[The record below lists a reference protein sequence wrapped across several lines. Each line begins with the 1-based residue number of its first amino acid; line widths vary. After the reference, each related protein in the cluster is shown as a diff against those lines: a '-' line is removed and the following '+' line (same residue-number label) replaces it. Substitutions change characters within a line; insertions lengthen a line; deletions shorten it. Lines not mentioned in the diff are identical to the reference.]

1 MSKIISAEEAVKLIK
16 DNQTLCI
23 SGFGATAN
31 TEEILIALEQRFVQT
46 GSPRNLSVMHGAGI
60 GDKKDSGM
68 NHFAHEGLIKKVY
81 CGHIGLAPKLGQ
93 LVADNK
99 VECYMIPQGVVIQTV
114 QAIAGKKPGVIT
126 HVGLRT
132 FCDPRVEGCRANS
145 ISKEEVVKLIEIEGK
160 EYLFYKARPVDVA
173 IIRGTTADEF
183 GNITIEKEAV
193 QMEIFHIAQAARASG
208 GIVIAQVERI
218 ASRGS
223 LHPKNVIVPGVIVDY
238 IVVAKPENH
247 WQTMVTLYNPAY
259 SGEIRVPVDS
269 LPRME
274 LDERKVIAK
283 RAAMLLTPNASVNLG
298 VGVPEGVANVAAEEG
313 VADQLTLSIEAGTIG
328 GIPAAGLDIGS
339 STNPDAI
346 ISQLHQFDYY
356 DGGGLDITYL
366 GLAEVDQYGNLN
378 VSKFSGRVVGPG
390 GFINISQSAKKV
402 AFCGTFTAGGLKTEI
417 KDGKLNIV
425 QEGRNKKFKKNVEQI
440 TFSGQYAIESGQ
452 QIFYITERAVFQL
465 AQEGL
470 VLIEI
475 APGVDL
481 EKDVLAQMEFRPVIS
496 PDLKLM
502 DGNLFL
508 DKPMNLKL

>member
-1 MSKIISAEEAVKLIK
+1 M
-16 DNQTLCI
+16 
-23 SGFGATAN
+23 
-31 TEEILIALEQRFVQT
+31 
-46 GSPRNLSVMHGAGI
+46 
-60 GDKKDSGM
+60 
-68 NHFAHEGLIKKVY
+68 
-81 CGHIGLAPKLGQ
+81 
-93 LVADNK
+93 
-99 VECYMIPQGVVIQTV
+99 
-114 QAIAGKKPGVIT
+114 
-126 HVGLRT
+126 
-132 FCDPRVEGCRANS
+132 
-145 ISKEEVVKLIEIEGK
+145 EVEGK
-160 EYLFYKARPVDVA
+160 EYLFYKSRPVDVA

-208 GIVIAQVERI
+208 GIVIAQVERL
-218 ASRGS
+218 ASRGT
-223 LHPKNVIVPGVIVDY
+223 LHPQHVIVPGVIVDY

-247 WQTMVTLYNPAY
+247 WQTMATPYNPAY

-283 RAAMLLTPNASVNLG
+283 RAAMLLTPKASVNLG
-298 VGVPEGVANVAAEEG
+298 VGVPEGVANVAVEEG

-328 GIPAAGLDIGS
+328 GIPAPGLNIGA

-402 AFCGTFTAGGLKTEI
+402 AFCGSFTAGGLKTEI
-417 KDGKLNIV
+417 KNGRLIIV
-425 QEGRNKKFKKNVEQI
+425 KEGRSKKFKSNVEQI

-452 QIFYITERAVFQL
+452 QVLYITERAIFQL
-465 AQEGL
+465 AKEGL

-481 EKDVLAQMEFRPVIS
+481 EKDVLSQMEFRPVIS

-502 DGNLFL
+502 NEILFRDEPLNLTL
-508 DKPMNLKL
+508 